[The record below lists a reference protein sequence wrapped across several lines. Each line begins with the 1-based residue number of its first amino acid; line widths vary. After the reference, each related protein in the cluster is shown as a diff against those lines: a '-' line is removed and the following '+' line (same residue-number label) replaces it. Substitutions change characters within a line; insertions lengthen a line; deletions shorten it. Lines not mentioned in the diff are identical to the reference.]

1 MPIGALI
8 DCVASLLGAITGNI
22 IGDKLN
28 DEVKNELNKLFGYVA
43 IGIAVTLIVKASN
56 LGAVALSIIF
66 GTIIGIAL
74 RLNNHIKNLFSSL
87 IEKIFHKQGDDLND
101 LLALF
106 MLCCFSGTG
115 IFGTMNEALSGN
127 RTTIICKAI
136 LDFFTVMI
144 FATKLKKNALLVSIP
159 QLILLMVYFYS
170 ASLISPL
177 FTDVMSND
185 FSAVGGII
193 ELMIAFNILKISNI
207 KAINALPAL
216 LIIFVIS
223 PLWVKL
229 IAFI

>member
-1 MPIGALI
+1 M
-8 DCVASLLGAITGNI
+8 
-22 IGDKLN
+22 
-28 DEVKNELNKLFGYVA
+28 
-43 IGIAVTLIVKASN
+43 
-56 LGAVALSIIF
+56 LSVIF
-66 GTIIGIAL
+66 GTIIGICL
-74 RLNNHIKNLFSSL
+74 KLNDHIKNLFSSL
-87 IEKIFHKQGDDLND
+87 IRSIFHKEGDDLND

-144 FATKLKKNALLVSIP
+144 FATKLKKNALLVTIP
-159 QLILLMVYFYS
+159 QLVLLMIYFYS
-170 ASLISPL
+170 SSLISPL
-177 FTDVMSND
+177 FTEVMSND

-223 PLWVKL
+223 PLWIKL
-229 IAFI
+229 IAIL